1 MKTQTQTLSARKPN
15 GVPVDQLAETM
26 RQIRKNEEIARFEF
40 RLENR
45 WLDGGH
51 NRGST
56 QGFFGALQEDSSRSK
71 PFVFDADEPP
81 CLLGENK
88 GANPVEIALM
98 ALSGCLTTSLVYHAA
113 ALGIELDSVSSSYEG
128 DLDLRGFLGM
138 DPSVRN
144 GYEQVRVT
152 FRIERKAP
160 REKLEELV
168 RIAQQRSPVFD
179 VFTNPVPVKI
189 ELA

>member
-1 MKTQTQTLSARKPN
+1 MIRNSSPWRLSASSSSRPRARRKPN

-81 CLLGENK
+81 CLLGEN
-88 GANPVEIALM
+88 
-98 ALSGCLTTSLVYHAA
+98 
-113 ALGIELDSVSSSYEG
+113 
-128 DLDLRGFLGM
+128 
-138 DPSVRN
+138 
-144 GYEQVRVT
+144 
-152 FRIERKAP
+152 
-160 REKLEELV
+160 
-168 RIAQQRSPVFD
+168 
-179 VFTNPVPVKI
+179 
-189 ELA
+189 